1 MSKIFAGVLLSKA
14 QLQLR
19 SMAVHLTR
27 AESHFFT
34 EKSIDRALSD
44 LQETR
49 RLLEL
54 AKENYL
60 KPSNENHSTAIPLK

>member
-1 MSKIFAGVLLSKA
+1 MSKISAGILLSKA
-14 QLQLR
+14 HMQVR
-19 SMAVHLTR
+19 SMVVHLTR
-27 AESHFFT
+27 AESRFFT

-44 LQETR
+44 LEETR

-60 KPSNENHSTAIPLK
+60 KPSTEPYSTTVPLK

>member
-1 MSKIFAGVLLSKA
+1 MSKIFAGILLSKA
-14 QLQLR
+14 QVQLR
-19 SMAVHLTR
+19 SMVTHLTR
-27 AESHFFT
+27 AESNFLT
-34 EKSIDRALSD
+34 EKSIDRALAD

-60 KPSNENHSTAIPLK
+60 KPSNERYSSAVPLK